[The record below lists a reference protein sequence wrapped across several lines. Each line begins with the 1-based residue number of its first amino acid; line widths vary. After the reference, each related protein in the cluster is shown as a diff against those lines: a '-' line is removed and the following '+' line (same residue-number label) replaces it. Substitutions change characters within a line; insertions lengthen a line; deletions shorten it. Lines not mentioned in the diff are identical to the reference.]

1 MPQGPRP
8 RWAIAAALSTLL
20 TVGASCAPTA
30 STTPDICPP
39 IQAESGAPDLA
50 ALRAKAEADGSVRVI
65 VRLTPPA
72 GAQPIM
78 ATTQAEAVAAFERAG
93 VQSVSALNN
102 RLPYIVAEVTLP
114 QLDELY
120 RDPRFG
126 AWSEDR
132 ILQATLSE
140 SGPLVQA
147 PELWA
152 LGGRGAGQSVAILD
166 TGVDAAHPF
175 LAGRVVAEA
184 CFSTTSA
191 ANASTS
197 ACPNGQPQ
205 QIEAGAARP
214 CSAPGCEH
222 GTHVAGIAA
231 GRGADF
237 SGMAPD
243 ADIVAV
249 QVFSQ
254 FSGAGC
260 GGRPRC
266 VASFTSDQIRALDFV
281 LQLAAERHVAAVNMS
296 LGGGR
301 STTACDTDMTK
312 SVIDQLRAAGVAT
325 AIASGNDGFRD
336 SVSFPGCISSA
347 VTVGATSKDDQ
358 VADFS
363 NCGPQVDLHAPGVSI
378 NSSVPGGGFAS
389 FSGTSMATP
398 HVAGAF
404 AALRSARPTATIDQI
419 EAALRESG
427 LNVGGRPRIRVVDAL
442 NKMGGAAKAAQ
453 GAMAEPT
460 SDPANARAL
469 AQLAALPADQPAR
482 FIVSVRGP
490 LDRAEAAARGTGA
503 AYVGRMGSQPMLVVE
518 ATPDQVRAL
527 IASGVVASIQP
538 DRVARPQ

>member
-1 MPQGPRP
+1 MSQRLRP
-8 RWAIAAALSTLL
+8 RWATAIALSALFTL
-20 TVGASCAPTA
+20 GASCAPTTTTA
-30 STTPDICPP
+30 TPDICPP
-39 IQAESGAPDLA
+39 IQAEAGAPDLA
-50 ALRAKAEADGSVRVI
+50 ALRAKAEAEGSVRVI
-65 VRLTPPA
+65 VQIAAPA
-72 GAQPIM
+72 GVQPAM
-78 ATTQAEAVAAFERAG
+78 TTTQANAMAAFRRAG
-93 VQSVSALNN
+93 VANVSTLNN
-102 RLPYIVAEVTLP
+102 RLPYLVAEVTLT

-132 ILQATLSE
+132 ILPASLSE

-175 LAGRVVAEA
+175 LAERVVAEA
-184 CFSTTSA
+184 CFSTSSA

-197 ACPNGQPQ
+197 VCPNSQAQ

-231 GRGADF
+231 GRGADY
-237 SGMAPD
+237 SGIAPD
-243 ADIVAV
+243 ADIIAV

-254 FSGAGC
+254 FSGAAC

-281 LQLAAERHVAAVNMS
+281 LQLAAERHVASVNMS

-312 SVIDQLRAAGVAT
+312 PVIDQLRAAGVAT

-336 SVSFPGCISSA
+336 SVSFPACISSA
-347 VTVGATSKDDQ
+347 VTVGATSKEDQ

-363 NCGPQVDLHAPGVSI
+363 NCGPQVDLHAPGENVT
-378 NSSVPGGGFAS
+378 SSVPGGGFAS

-404 AALRSARPTATIDQI
+404 AALRSARPAATIDEI
-419 EAALRESG
+419 EAALKESG
-427 LNVGGRPRIRVVDAL
+427 LNVGGRPRIRVLDAL
-442 NKMGGAAKAAQ
+442 NRMGGAAKAQ
-453 GAMAEPT
+453 DAMAEPT
-460 SDPANARAL
+460 SDSANARAL
-469 AQLAALPADQPAR
+469 AQLAALPADRPAR
-482 FIVSVRGP
+482 FIVSVHGP
-490 LDRAEAAARGTGA
+490 LDRAETAARGTGA
-503 AYVGRMGSQPMLVVE
+503 VYVGRMGSQPMLVVE
-518 ATPDQVRAL
+518 ATPNQVRAL

-538 DRVARPQ
+538 DRTSRPQ